1 MGLAVISQ
9 SYAVSKKFEA
19 AVLQQLNCRMCNQS
33 ILNYL
38 LIELGQDKNVAKF
51 WNTIIA
57 MVQYPTLKTFM
68 DRYRLWHSKC
78 LYCIT
83 RFLSRYFFLWI

>member
-9 SYAVSKKFEA
+9 SYTVSKKFEVA
-19 AVLQQLNCRMCNQS
+19 ILQQLNYRMCNQS

-38 LIELGQDKNVAKF
+38 LIELRQDKNVAKF
-51 WNTIIA
+51 WDTIIA

-68 DRYRLWHSKC
+68 DRYRLQHGKY
-78 LYCIT
+78 LYCVYQISI
-83 RFLSRYFFLWI
+83 FCV